1 MTEVGFDKVVN
12 PAGGTLSQ
20 KVDGLSVAL
29 GQRRVACLSLAS
41 TRERVGGLRSM
52 RLAGAQTFVCVSL

>member
-1 MTEVGFDKVVN
+1 MTEVGLDKVVN
-12 PAGGTLSQ
+12 LADGTLSR
-20 KVDGLSVAL
+20 KVERLSVAL
-29 GQRRVACLSLAS
+29 GQCPVACLSLAS